1 MLLMMPKDSTS
12 KKGGVDTLITLAI
25 CIQELLII
33 LIESK
38 GAYWKQK
45 VD

>member
-12 KKGGVDTLITLAI
+12 KKGGDTLITLAI